1 MKGIQ
6 SIDQP
11 KYVCE
16 GGVGKPYCT
25 QCMHM
30 VYLFTITQSYPV
42 ALTKGLQVDVVAHIY
57 YTVPYPGEV
66 AYWISGQASV
76 DTTS

>member
-1 MKGIQ
+1 M
-6 SIDQP
+6 
-11 KYVCE
+11 VC
-16 GGVGKPYCT
+16 
-25 QCMHM
+25 
-30 VYLFTITQSYPV
+30 LFTITQSYPV
-42 ALTKGLQVDVVAHIY
+42 ALNRGLQVDVVAHIY

>member
-1 MKGIQ
+1 M
-6 SIDQP
+6 
-11 KYVCE
+11 YVR
-16 GGVGKPYCT
+16 GGGGKPYCT

-30 VYLFTITQSYPV
+30 VYLFTITPV
-42 ALTKGLQVDVVAHIY
+42 ALARGLQVDVVAHIY